1 MARGYGEGTWRKLA
15 SGNWQLTISAGTNR
29 QGERIRISG
38 TGKTKKE
45 ARERANQ
52 KLDQLQ
58 GFDESEITVAEWADI
73 WLEEYKRPN
82 INSTTYLTYEHQLR
96 NHFIEP
102 LGDFRLRDLTTIQLQ
117 THINTIDKNH
127 SRALARAIKSRI
139 TSCLKKAVDI
149 GLIDKNPAIGTELS
163 KTRNNAVRA
172 LTKEEQDKLVDRCR
186 REEYANI
193 ILFLLT
199 TGLRIGEATGLTWDN
214 VDLKNRTLVVAQIM
228 VEEHGNPRL
237 QPYPKTDN
245 SVRTVPL
252 SGDAYAILKER
263 ERNNDP
269 ENNVLN
275 LVFYSSTFN
284 FRTLSN
290 FRRYFDRMVEEAGIE
305 RKLTPHMLRHTF
317 ATRLIEQGANIKAVS
332 QLLGHAKVTT
342 TLNIYTEVF
351 DDEKIDVIDTYSIL

>member
-58 GFDESEITVAEWADI
+58 GFDESEVTVAEWAEI

-96 NHFIEP
+96 NHFSKP
-102 LGDFRLRDLTTIQLQ
+102 LGDYRLRDLTTIQLQ
-117 THINTIDKNH
+117 THINTIDRNH

-172 LTKEEQDKLVDRCR
+172 LTKEEQGKLVDRCR

-214 VDLKNRTLVVAQIM
+214 VNLENRTIAIAQIM
-228 VEEHGNPRL
+228 VEEHGSPRL

-252 SGDAYAILKER
+252 SDDAYAILKER
-263 ERNNDP
+263 EEINDP
-269 ENNVLN
+269 DNNILN

-290 FRRYFDRMVEEAGIE
+290 FRRYFDRLVEEAGIE

>member
-1 MARGYGEGTWRKLA
+1 MARGYGEGHWRKLD
-15 SGNWQLTISAGTNR
+15 SGNWQLTISVGTNAK
-29 QGERIRISG
+29 GERVRISG

-45 ARERANQ
+45 AREQVNI
-52 KLDQLQ
+52 KLKALN
-58 GFDESEITVAEWADI
+58 GFDESSITVAEWAEV

-96 NHFIEP
+96 NHFIKP
-102 LGDFRLRDLTTIQLQ
+102 LGRFKLSELTTIQLQ
-117 THINTIDKNH
+117 THINLIDQKN
-127 SRALARAIKSRI
+127 SRALAKAIKSRI

-149 GLIDKNPAIGTELS
+149 GLISKNPAIGTELS
-163 KTRNNAVRA
+163 ETRNRTVRA
-172 LTKEEQDKLVDRCR
+172 LTRSEQDKLVERCR
-186 REEYANI
+186 REEYANLI
-193 ILFLLT
+193 IFLLV

-214 VDLKNRTLVVAQIM
+214 VNLNKRSLTVSQIM

-252 SGDAYAILKER
+252 SDDAYAILKER
-263 ERNNDP
+263 EEINDP
-269 ENNVLN
+269 DNNVLN

-290 FRRYFDRMVEEAGIE
+290 FRRYFDRLVEEAGIE